1 MAEDQG
7 QGGAPPKAPPL
18 KRPSRGRTAQMRSFM
33 GLGLI
38 VVIMAAVVVKG
49 AASATDYYVTVPQ
62 VTQAESS
69 YLGQNVRVQGALLT
83 KTVSF
88 DAATHRMTFRMG
100 TGAETLLV
108 QFTGAAP
115 DDFGPGANAIVSG
128 TEISPGVISARQVLV
143 QCPDHYK
150 AVPDTQ
156 VLTSLP

>member
-1 MAEDQG
+1 
-7 QGGAPPKAPPL
+7 
-18 KRPSRGRTAQMRSFM
+18 MRSFV

-38 VVIMAAVVVKG
+38 AAIMVGVVVKG

-62 VTQAESS
+62 VTKAESS
-69 YLGQNVRVQGALLT
+69 YLGKDLRVQGALLP

-88 DAATHRMTFRMG
+88 DASTHLMTFRMG
-100 TGAETLLV
+100 SSADTLLV
-108 QFTGAAP
+108 RYTGAAP
-115 DDFGPGANAIVSG
+115 DDFGPGASAIVSG
-128 TEISPGVISARQVLV
+128 TEIAPGVISARQVLV